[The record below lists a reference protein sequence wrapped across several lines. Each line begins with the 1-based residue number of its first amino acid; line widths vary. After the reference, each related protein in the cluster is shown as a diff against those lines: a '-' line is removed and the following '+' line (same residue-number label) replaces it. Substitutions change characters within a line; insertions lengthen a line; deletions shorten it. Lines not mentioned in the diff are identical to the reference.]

1 MGQLEEERNKKKK
14 GNRVE
19 LDGMRAVMGGLDEV
33 ELIGF
38 SIGVKVLLEL
48 KFLVDGSGGR
58 E

>member
-1 MGQLEEERNKKKK
+1 M
-14 GNRVE
+14 E

-48 KFLVDGSGGR
+48 KFLVDGSDGR